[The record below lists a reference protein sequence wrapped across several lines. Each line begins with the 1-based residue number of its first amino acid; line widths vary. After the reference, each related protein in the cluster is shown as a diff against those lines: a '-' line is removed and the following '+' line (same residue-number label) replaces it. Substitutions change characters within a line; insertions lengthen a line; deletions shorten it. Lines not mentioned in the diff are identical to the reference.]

1 MTDRSGNFITSN
13 DKVGTIQ
20 YWNVASNEP
29 RSSNKIGAKGTN
41 TMVFLDNQAN
51 AGGRILFA
59 LKNGALGVF
68 NLKR

>member
-59 LKNGALGVF
+59 LKNGALGVY